1 MRSLRRT
8 SVVPS
13 LLVLVLGVVSP
24 SVAQG
29 PPEDRGTLTQLRVV
43 VDSTTWHDVSGSEFL
58 TESFQ
63 SIARPKHHEIAL
75 CGRFTC
81 LVLVAAG
88 AEVGTIPGSVTLGV
102 MPAAGGALVPPL
114 SDSLPPGVVVERIE
128 SPAAPDWMIDPDS
141 LGVIYDLTE
150 ATVALDPAAIIQVA
164 RSLHRAGIA
173 VEVDGTMATVMF
185 GAATLHLVPAG
196 DVGGLVRASFLLR
209 RPAAGN
215 PTYRFGG
222 RSMLRFGP
230 GRAAAW
236 TF

>member
-1 MRSLRRT
+1 MTRCRT
-8 SVVPS
+8 LFAILM
-13 LLVLVLGVVSP
+13 LLAP
-24 SVAQG
+24 AIAAAQG
-29 PPEDRGTLTQLRVV
+29 PPEERGTLTQLRVV
-43 VDSTTWHDVSGSEFL
+43 VDSVTWHEVSGSAFIA
-58 TESFQ
+58 ESFQ
-63 SIARPKHHEIAL
+63 SIARPTPSEIAM
-75 CGRFTC
+75 CGRFAC

-88 AEVGTIPGSVTLGV
+88 EAIGTTPGSVTFGA
-102 MPAAGGALVPPL
+102 MPAAGGTLVPPAT
-114 SDSLPPGVVVERIE
+114 DSLPLGVSVARVE
-128 SPAAPDWMIDPDS
+128 SPPAPDWMIDPDS

-164 RSLHRAGIA
+164 RSLHRAGIQ

-222 RSMLRFGP
+222 RSKLRFGP
-230 GRAAAW
+230 GRAATW

>member
-1 MRSLRRT
+1 MIRCRMLAT
-8 SVVPS
+8 M
-13 LLVLVLGVVSP
+13 LLVLPTIVA
-24 SVAQG
+24 AQG
-29 PPEDRGTLTQLRVV
+29 PPEDRGTLSQLRVV

-58 TESFQ
+58 AESFQ
-63 SIARPKHHEIAL
+63 SIGRPTATEIAL
-75 CGRFTC
+75 CGRFAC

-88 AEVGTIPGSVTLGV
+88 EANGTTPGSVTLGAL
-102 MPAAGGALVPPL
+102 PAAGGTLVPPAT
-114 SDSLPPGVVVERIE
+114 DSLPPGVVVAQLA
-128 SPAAPDWMIDPDS
+128 SPPAPDWMIDPDS

-150 ATVALDPAAIIQVA
+150 ATVALDPDAIIQIA

-196 DVGGLVRASFLLR
+196 DVAGLVRASFLLR

-230 GRAAAW
+230 GRAATW

>member
-1 MRSLRRT
+1 MVALA
-8 SVVPS
+8 
-13 LLVLVLGVVSP
+13 LGSASP
-24 SVAQG
+24 AAAQG

-58 TESFQ
+58 AESFQ
-63 SIARPKHHEIAL
+63 SIGRPAPTEIAL
-75 CGRFTC
+75 CGRFAC

-88 AEVGTIPGSVTLGV
+88 ESIGTMPGSVTFGA
-102 MPAAGGALVPPL
+102 MPAAGRTLVPPA
-114 SDSLPPGVVVERIE
+114 SDSLPPGIVVARIE
-128 SPAAPDWMIDPDS
+128 SPPAPDWTIDPDS
-141 LGVIYDLTE
+141 LGVLYDLTE
-150 ATVALDPAAIIQVA
+150 ATVALDPSAIIQVA
-164 RSLHRAGIA
+164 RALHRAGIA

-196 DVGGLVRASFLLR
+196 DVSGLVRASFLLR

-222 RSMLRFGP
+222 RSLLRFGP